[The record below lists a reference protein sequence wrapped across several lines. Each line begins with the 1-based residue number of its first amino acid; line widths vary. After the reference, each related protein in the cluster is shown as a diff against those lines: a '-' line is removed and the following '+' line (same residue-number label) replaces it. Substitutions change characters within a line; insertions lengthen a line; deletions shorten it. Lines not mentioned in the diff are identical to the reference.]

1 MTQIET
7 TRRYKAAYDAVWQYI
22 ATLSQIVTEDYP
34 EPGKGEPTRYQVDML
49 NGLAGSLSALIEGHE
64 GL

>member
-1 MTQIET
+1 MNET
-7 TRRYKAAYDAVWQYI
+7 TRRYKAAYNAVWRYI
-22 ATLSQIVTEDYP
+22 ATLSKIVTEDYP

-49 NGLAGSLSALIEGHE
+49 NGLAGSLSALVEGHE